1 MTREPGPETECE
13 PCDEEDGLR
22 FEEWPESDSGPLAD
36 GERQELESTA
46 EGVEGDPNSSDA

>member
-1 MTREPGPETECE
+1 MTREPEPETECE

-22 FEEWPESDSGPLAD
+22 FD
-36 GERQELESTA
+36 GERHALESTA